1 MSRLVEAALTKGK
14 REVESIELE
23 LLLSG
28 VAQHWGYDFR
38 NYARASLK
46 RRVREAMRK
55 EGVATIS
62 ALQERVLHDPVALGR
77 FVASV
82 SVHATSMFRDPEFYQ
97 ALAAHVFPLL
107 RTYPF
112 ARIWHAGCASG
123 EEVYSLAILLDEAG
137 LYDRCRIYAT
147 DISMVALERAA
158 RGIVP
163 LAQMKDYTRNY
174 QLAGGKRDFST
185 YYAAD
190 DKNAILRER
199 LRKNVVFSQ
208 HNLVS
213 DGAFNEFHLVLCR
226 NVMIYFDEKLRDR
239 VVSLLHGSLVRFG
252 VLGLGRKETLRY
264 TAFHDRFEQLPGDV
278 RLYRRVR

>member
-1 MSRLVEAALTKGK
+1 MVEGPLTKGK
-14 REVESIELE
+14 REVEFVELE

-28 VAQHWGYDFR
+28 IADFWGYDFR
-38 NYARASLK
+38 NYARASLR

-62 ALQERVLHDPVALGR
+62 ALQDRVLHDPVALGR
-77 FVASV
+77 FVASI
-82 SVHATSMFRDPEFYQ
+82 SVHATSMFRDPEFYL
-97 ALAAHVFPLL
+97 ALQKHMFPLL

-112 ARIWHAGCASG
+112 VRIWHAGCASG
-123 EEVYSLAILLDEAG
+123 EEVYSLAILLEEAG

-147 DISMVALERAA
+147 DISMVLLERAM
-158 RGIVP
+158 RGVVP
-163 LAQMKDYTRNY
+163 LSHMKEYTKNY
-174 QLAGGKRDFST
+174 QLAGGKRAFSD

-190 DKNAILRER
+190 SKNAILRER
-199 LRKNVVFSQ
+199 LRRNVVFSQ

-226 NVMIYFDEKLRDR
+226 NVMIYFDETLRER
-239 VVSLLHGSLVRFG
+239 VVGLLHDSLVRFG

-264 TAFHDRFEQLPGDV
+264 TPFYDRFEELAEDSK
-278 RLYRRVR
+278 LFRRIR